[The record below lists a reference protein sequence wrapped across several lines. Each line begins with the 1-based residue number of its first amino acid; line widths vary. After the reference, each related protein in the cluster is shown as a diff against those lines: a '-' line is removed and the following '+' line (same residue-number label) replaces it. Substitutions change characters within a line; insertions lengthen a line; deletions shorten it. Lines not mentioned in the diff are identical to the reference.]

1 MVLYFPSKKNGAG
14 SPRGIMQRLATS
26 ATATAPTDFASIREH
41 IARIPRVSLIAKPT
55 PLTEAPNL
63 ARALRGTD
71 APRIFIK
78 RDDLTSIA
86 LGGNKLRNLEFRLAR
101 TMAEEP

>member
-1 MVLYFPSKKNGAG
+1 MPDRVAALCG
-14 SPRGIMQRLATS
+14 TS
-26 ATATAPTDFASIREH
+26 
-41 IARIPRVSLIAKPT
+41 
-55 PLTEAPNL
+55 
-63 ARALRGTD
+63 

-101 TMAEEP
+101 AMAEDPDTVIVGLDLLTDNQALSRLGGDLQANQRNSSMRIPNWPT